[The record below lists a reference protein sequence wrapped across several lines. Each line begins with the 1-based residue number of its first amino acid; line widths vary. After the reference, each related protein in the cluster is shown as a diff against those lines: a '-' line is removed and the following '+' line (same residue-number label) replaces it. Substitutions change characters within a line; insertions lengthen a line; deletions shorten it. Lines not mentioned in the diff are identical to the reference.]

1 MPFKMGHGVT
11 QGGPLLAKLF
21 NVMVDAVVREWLQ
34 ILREESELE
43 GEELDKMMDALFA
56 IFHVDDA
63 YMVARVPVFL
73 QRA

>member
-1 MPFKMGHGVT
+1 MGRGVT
-11 QGGPLLAKLF
+11 QGGLLSAKLF
-21 NVMVDAVVREWLQ
+21 NVMVDAMVREWLQ
-34 ILREESELE
+34 ILRDKSVLE
-43 GEELDKMMDALFA
+43 GGELDKMMDALFA